1 MSNKNDSEDIERQ
14 GAMRTLTT
22 DEVVKILTGLK
33 AELKQRFGVT
43 RIGFFGS
50 FARNEPDRDSDV
62 DILVELE
69 EPLGWEFFEMLE
81 LLEEKLGKPV
91 DLTTNTALKKQL
103 RDSILKE
110 VRYV

>member
-1 MSNKNDSEDIERQ
+1 MPKINGEESVQDD
-14 GAMRTLTT
+14 AMRTLTT
-22 DEVVKILTGLK
+22 DEVIQILTGLK
-33 AELKQRFGVT
+33 PELKERFGVK

-103 RDSILKE
+103 REIILKE